1 MSRVVS
7 LLSKKYEFDME
18 EGLSYLKIERE
29 RVGRV
34 AHPLPFI
41 GVVNKQWCEG
51 VRKCHDLYSQCTN
64 KPSKGGKLCKTCAKG
79 GGPKYGMI
87 SERLSVMQETSSVM
101 GHYRN
106 SKIAH
111 YGNVM
116 AKLGIEKDSAIAELK
131 KFYGDDVVIPEEIWE
146 TPKARR
152 GRPKGSTKKS
162 AATSDTDDEKPKRPR
177 GRPSKKVVKESNE
190 GEDLISQLVKGAATH
205 NTEPETDTPAKTP
218 AKKPAKKTAKTAKTE
233 ETRLKNLQDK
243 WRAKATEMG
252 KEDEE
257 IEQFVQKE
265 TEKRAARLEKTKAA
279 KEAKEMT
286 PQPVSQVDDLVDK
299 VNELTV
305 QDTPPTEDQ
314 EMVEE
319 EVHEQEEEVQEEEEE
334 EDEDDDE
341 VSVQEQEIG
350 GKTYL
355 VDPSTNHVYDAD
367 AEDAGEPIGIWNE
380 DEDRVDEL

>member
-1 MSRVVS
+1 M
-7 LLSKKYEFDME
+7 
-18 EGLSYLKIERE
+18 SYLKIERE
-29 RVGRV
+29 RVCRV

-41 GVVNKQWCEG
+41 GVVNEQWCQG

-64 KPSKGGKLCKTCAKG
+64 KPSKDGELCKTCAKG
-79 GGPKYGMI
+79 GSPKYGMI
-87 SERLSVMQETSSVM
+87 SERLSVMQETSSVL

-106 SKIAH
+106 SKIAQ

-116 AKLGIEKDSAIAELK
+116 AKLGIEKESAIAELK

-162 AATSDTDDEKPKRPR
+162 AATSDTDDEKPKRKR

-218 AKKPAKKTAKTAKTE
+218 AKKPAKKSAKTAKTE

-243 WRAKATEMG
+243 WRAKATDMG
-252 KEDEE
+252 KEGEE

-286 PQPVSQVDDLVDK
+286 LNLYRKLMTLLIRLMNSPFKILRPLKTKRWLRKKSRK
-299 VNELTV
+299 R
-305 QDTPPTEDQ
+305 
-314 EMVEE
+314 
-319 EVHEQEEEVQEEEEE
+319 EEEVQEEE

-355 VDPSTNHVYDAD
+355 VDPSTNNVYDAD

-380 DEDRVDEL
+380 EDDCVDEL

>member
-1 MSRVVS
+1 MSRMVS
-7 LLSKKYEFDME
+7 LLSKKYEFNLE
-18 EGLSYLKIERE
+18 EGLEFLKIERE

-41 GVVNKQWCEG
+41 GVVNEQWCHG

-64 KPSKGGKLCKTCAKG
+64 KPSKGGDLCKTCAKG

-87 SERLSVMQETSSVM
+87 SERLSVMKETSSVL

-116 AKLGIEKDSAIAELK
+116 EKLGIEKDSAIAELK

-146 TPKARR
+146 APKARR

-162 AATSDTDDEKPKRPR
+162 AATSDTDDEKPKRRR

-218 AKKPAKKTAKTAKTE
+218 AKKPAKKSAKTAKTAKTE
-233 ETRLKNLQDK
+233 ETRLNNLQDK

-252 KEDEE
+252 KEGDE

-279 KEAKEMT
+279 KEAKTMT
-286 PQPVSQVDDLVDK
+286 PQAVSQVDDLVDK

-305 QDTPPTEDQ
+305 QGTPPTEDQ

-319 EVHEQEEEVQEEEEE
+319 EVQEEE
-334 EDEDDDE
+334 EDDDE

-367 AEDAGEPIGIWNE
+367 AEDAGEPIGVWNE
-380 DEDRVDEL
+380 EEDRVDEL